1 MAAFREYD
9 SDADGFLTPPEVLTF
24 LQGHGLHY
32 VADRAFV
39 PVDDNVQFGDFK
51 SLLLDTCILS
61 LYASDGKIQLSKE
74 VPLMDKV
81 CEEFF
86 RGADLD
92 GNFVISPQDRLEL
105 EVLFGRI
112 HMASHAGTYYAV
124 YAKEGYGG
132 GISMDGFKHML
143 LGEAPE
149 ASYHDE
155 VLTAAEYQHES
166 FNSYRH

>member
-1 MAAFREYD
+1 MPVSAPGLSPVSFAPY
-9 SDADGFLTPPEVLTF
+9 STF
-24 LQGHGLHY
+24 L
-32 VADRAFV
+32 V
-39 PVDDNVQFGDFK
+39 PP
-51 SLLLDTCILS
+51 T
-61 LYASDGKIQLSKE
+61 
-74 VPLMDKV
+74 
-81 CEEFF
+81 
-86 RGADLD
+86 
-92 GNFVISPQDRLEL
+92 
-105 EVLFGRI
+105 
-112 HMASHAGTYYAV
+112 V

>member
-1 MAAFREYD
+1 MSCHVSPPSLLQVYQSARV
-9 SDADGFLTPPEVLTF
+9 DGLLIFSIIPTKLKTAGECPPGVSVARLLFAPYSTF
-24 LQGHGLHY
+24 L
-32 VADRAFV
+32 V
-39 PVDDNVQFGDFK
+39 P
-51 SLLLDTCILS
+51 
-61 LYASDGKIQLSKE
+61 
-74 VPLMDKV
+74 P
-81 CEEFF
+81 
-86 RGADLD
+86 
-92 GNFVISPQDRLEL
+92 P
-105 EVLFGRI
+105 
-112 HMASHAGTYYAV
+112 V